1 MMPANDKFLIGHWL
15 FDPMANTLSHT
26 IATDQL
32 EIKLDHKVAEVLQYL
47 IAEQGKVVT
56 RDELLDNLW
65 PNQVIADDVLNVAI
79 SSLRKALGDKPK
91 QPDFIKTIPRKGYQL
106 ISHVEKLEQ
115 EIKTNAKV
123 NKNAQSEIIN
133 KDKSADENPPQKKAN
148 SNNNRFSRFTYIV
161 VLVALFSFA
170 LFYMNNKSND
180 DNSKIKLAVLPF
192 DYYSSIGDKEY
203 LADGL
208 TEALINRLVQEKNF
222 SITSRTSV
230 MQYKTNKP
238 AIAEVVEQL
247 NVDWILE
254 GSVQIEND
262 YIQVTAQLIDGHDD
276 THVWSETYQQKL
288 TDLFAIQADISD
300 KIAARFT
307 VNSVKPSKTKK
318 IPAAAYD
325 AYLQAKYLAHQGK
338 TQESISQYKQAIK
351 LHPKY
356 AQAIAGLAHHSF
368 LSAFNQPDKAIS
380 AIDEGSKLA
389 LKAAAINTK
398 PASVQ
403 LVLALHYLYQLY
415 DYQLAGIAFE
425 QAYQSNNQDLM
436 ILEWYV
442 QYLFASN
449 QLVKAQEISTHMMA
463 VSPLA
468 YNKTTQFFSYYY
480 QEDYSN
486 TLKELAKKE
495 SFISAAYFQSLHLWT
510 ALAMHDETAFF
521 SHLPKFLSAFK
532 TSSDNSKKI
541 NDKCLAQDLAS
552 CLRSLITELPDLS
565 LYDQAELNAWAG
577 EKRVAIDLL
586 KQLVDK
592 NALSVIKIAIEP
604 SFYSLKNEP
613 EFQALLTKL
622 KLK

>member
-1 MMPANDKFLIGHWL
+1 MSANDKFLIGHWL

-47 IAEQGKVVT
+47 IAQQGKVIT

-106 ISHVEKLEQ
+106 ISHVEKLEK
-115 EIKTNAKV
+115 EKETNA
-123 NKNAQSEIIN
+123 NKNARPEIIEAN
-133 KDKSADENPPQKKAN
+133 NFADEHLPQKKATPN
-148 SNNNRFSRFTYIV
+148 SKNLSRFAYII
-161 VLVALFSFA
+161 VLITLFSFA
-170 LFYMNNKSND
+170 LFYGDDKSTDN
-180 DNSKIKLAVLPF
+180 NSKIKLAVLPF

-222 SITSRTSV
+222 LITSRTSV

-247 NVDWILE
+247 SVDWILE

-262 YIQVTAQLIDGHDD
+262 YIQVTAQLINGHDD
-276 THVWSETYQQKL
+276 THVWSETYQRKL

-307 VNSVKPSKTKK
+307 VNPINPNKTKE

-351 LHPKY
+351 LHPDY

-368 LSAFNQPDKAIS
+368 LSAFNQPDKAIA

-403 LVLALHYLYQLY
+403 LVLALHYLYQLH

-442 QYLFASN
+442 QYLFATN
-449 QLVKAQEISTHMMA
+449 QLVKAQAISTHMMA

-480 QEDYSN
+480 QGDYSN
-486 TLKELAKKE
+486 TLKELARKE
-495 SFISAAYFQSLHLWT
+495 TFISAAYFQSLHLWT
-510 ALAMHDETAFF
+510 ALAMHDEPAFF

-532 TSSDNSKKI
+532 TSNDNSKQI
-541 NDKCLAQDLAS
+541 NDQCLAQDLAN

-592 NALSVIKIAIEP
+592 NALSIIKIAIEP
-604 SFYSLKNEP
+604 SFSSLKNDA
-613 EFQALLTKL
+613 EFQELLAKL